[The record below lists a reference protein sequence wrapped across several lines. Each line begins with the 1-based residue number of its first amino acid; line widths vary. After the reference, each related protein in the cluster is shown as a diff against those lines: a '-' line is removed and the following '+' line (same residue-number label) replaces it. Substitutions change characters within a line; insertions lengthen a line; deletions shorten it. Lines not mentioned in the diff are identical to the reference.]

1 MTNEEFEEYKRIL
14 ATENLY
20 GKLLREARESESG
33 AEWYFDNDAMLKA
46 ECWYHSACLQYTQLF
61 AYALGAILGFSKEE
75 VDEQWV
81 RAEETSDEV

>member
-33 AEWYFDNDAMLKA
+33 AEWYFDNDAEIKA
-46 ECWYHSACLQYTQLF
+46 ASWYHSALLQYTQLF
-61 AYALGAILGFSKEE
+61 AYSLGAILGFSKEE

-81 RAEETSDEV
+81 QAEEASNEV